1 MIRFKNSAYI
11 VLILVLLL
19 SPTSVS
25 HSVGH
30 SNAIPL
36 THEGTFVYPKWTW
49 NGGLPTKGGALS
61 MDLNLTFDPML
72 VHVKLPGEILLHEEK
87 RTIKVHGTEGHFRVQ
102 GGSTITGE
110 VVLGFSLPSLSM
122 FLSGKNVNVNVSR
135 KVPIS
140 YVSYPHRSPDG
151 KWDGKVVLNDFF
163 LKGTRTGNAP
173 LFWTQTGPDVLTSFT
188 YSSGR
193 PVLNLRAET
202 PGHVGTGV
210 WDTDIASAIAARLP
224 DPYLNGSDAQSAQIL
239 ANHFLDYLDVN
250 MSFVLR
256 VWSEYTFASETLT
269 VNETA
274 ITDANQVVPA
284 PNFDPTAETYQI
296 ESSYDENFTYGL
308 NLIVK
313 PGSAS
318 AKLVVLKDLE
328 LWSYEAQVP
337 ESHVS
342 ILPKKR
348 YDMDFKDVSTN
359 GKIYTSYYSPN
370 VGFATGTSPYIIP
383 DPSLRRA
390 IRKELGLD
398 PGHPR
403 ELTRAD
409 LRQLTHLSASV
420 SSSDGLNGL
429 EHAVNLRSLA
439 VAGNLSDLS
448 PVSKLKKLE
457 SLNVGPSA
465 LSEVSLSKLPNLQ
478 TLNIDR
484 TPLTKV
490 TLSELVS
497 LTELQLPIG
506 FLSELSLSKLPNLQ
520 TLNVGY
526 NPLSKVSVSNL
537 GSLTELEFVNHTL
550 SELSLSNLKNLVRLS
565 LEGSTISKLSLSNLP
580 NLREMHQE
588 RHIGG
593 WGPLPYEQPLDMNLS
608 HLGISELSL
617 SKLPHLEEL
626 DISNNHIS
634 DLSLLKGTENLTHLN
649 LSGNAIS
656 LIFPHLGGD
665 SHPKLIWL
673 NLSNNLLT
681 SGGMSAGV
689 LLYPNLR
696 VLDLSHNNISR
707 LPHRLSFNTKLTHL
721 NLANNGLSDPIT
733 LSPPRFRSLTH
744 LKLDNNQLSE
754 LSLSGAPKNLELM
767 SLANNPLSKVSLSD
781 LPKLIHVDIYGT
793 SASSYISSSLTEVSL
808 SGLTNVT
815 GLTLSEHP
823 LLSKA
828 SLSDLPNLQD
838 LNIFHNPLLPEVSMS
853 GIPNLKYLR
862 FSWNKNLST
871 LSLPELP
878 NLTTLICVDNSLSDV
893 SFVKELTSLTEL
905 ELSDNLISDIAPLS
919 NLINLTALG
928 LNNNLISDIAPLSNL
943 INLTKLR
950 LGNNLIS
957 DIAPLSNLI
966 NLTELELRN
975 NFISDVT
982 PLSDLTNLTFPLFHN
997 NPVHPESLRTY
1008 RKEMGIVFSPSSE
1021 LPVLIKISGD
1031 GQIGAPGEE
1040 LSEPFVVQA
1049 LDENEKPMPGASI
1062 RFFVFEGEGTLSTPL
1077 PLPVSVRDVAITDVD
1092 GKAETM
1098 LTLGPNPGS
1107 NRVAAIGYDG
1117 FKAIFTATATLDAVV
1132 PPQIAE
1138 DVNGDDVVNIQ
1149 DLVLVASNFGQTGE
1163 HAADVNGDGI
1173 VDILDL
1179 VMVSGRLQ

>member
-1 MIRFKNSAYI
+1 MIRFKNRAYI

-19 SPTSVS
+19 SPASVS

-30 SNAIPL
+30 SNVIPL
-36 THEGTFVYPKWTW
+36 THEGTFAYPKWTW
-49 NGGLPTKGGALS
+49 NRGLPTKGGSLS
-61 MDLNLTFDPML
+61 MDLNFTFDPML
-72 VHVKLPGEILLHEEK
+72 VHVKLPGEILVHEEK
-87 RTIKVHGTEGHFRVQ
+87 RTIKVNGTEGHFSVQ

-110 VVLGFSLPSLSM
+110 VVMDFGLPSLSK
-122 FLSGKNVNVNVSR
+122 FLWGVNDNVRISR
-135 KVPIS
+135 KIPIS
-140 YVSYPHRSPDG
+140 YVSYPHGSSDG
-151 KWDGKVVLNDFF
+151 KWNNKVALNNFF
-163 LKGTRTGNAP
+163 LNGTR
-173 LFWTQTGPDVLTSFT
+173 FWDDIGPDVLISFT

-193 PVLNLRAET
+193 PELNLKVET
-202 PGHVGTGV
+202 PGFVGTGV
-210 WDTDIASAIAARLP
+210 WDTDITSNIADFLP
-224 DPYLNGSDAQSAQIL
+224 EPFLEGSDAQSAKIL
-239 ANHFLDYLDVN
+239 ANHFMDYFDVN
-250 MSFVLR
+250 MYFGLR
-256 VWSEYTFASETLT
+256 IWSEYTFACETLT
-269 VNETA
+269 VNETV
-274 ITDANQVVPA
+274 ITDADQAVPA

-296 ESSYDENFTYGL
+296 ESSYDEVFTYGL

-318 AKLVVLKDLE
+318 AKFVVLKDLE

-348 YDMDFKDVSTN
+348 YDMDFKDISTK
-359 GKIYTSYYSPN
+359 GKIYTSYHFSRE
-370 VGFATGTSPYIIP
+370 GFATGPAPYIIP
-383 DPSLRRA
+383 DDSLRGA
-390 IRKELGLD
+390 IRRELGLD

-403 ELTRAD
+403 KLTRAD

-420 SSSDGLNGL
+420 SSSNGLNGL
-429 EHAVNLRSLA
+429 QHAVNLRSLA
-439 VAGNLSDLS
+439 VGGNFSDLS

-457 SLNVGPSA
+457 SLNVGTSA
-465 LSEVSLSKLPNLQ
+465 LSEVSLSKLPNLK

-497 LTELQLPIG
+497 LTELQLPVG
-506 FLSELSLSKLPNLQ
+506 SLSELSLSRLPNLK

-537 GSLTELEFVNHTL
+537 GSLTELEFVSHTL

-580 NLREMHQE
+580 NLREMRQE
-588 RHIGG
+588 RHIGR
-593 WGPLPYEQPLDMNLS
+593 WGPVPYEQPLDMDLS

-617 SKLPHLEEL
+617 SKLPHLKEL
-626 DISNNHIS
+626 DISNNRIS
-634 DLSLLKGTENLTHLN
+634 DLSLLKGTENLTHLH
-649 LSGNAIS
+649 LGGNGIS
-656 LIFPHLGGD
+656 DIFPHLSG
-665 SHPKLIWL
+665 SKHSRLIWL

-681 SGGMSAGV
+681 SVGMSVGV
-689 LLYPNLR
+689 LLNPNLR

-707 LPHRLSFNTKLTHL
+707 LPPRLGLNTELTHL
-721 NLANNGLSDPIT
+721 NLANNQISDPIT
-733 LSPPRFRSLTH
+733 LLPPRFRRLTH
-744 LKLDNNQLSE
+744 LKLDNNQISE

-793 SASSYISSSLTEVSL
+793 SASSYISSRLTEVSL

-828 SLSDLPNLQD
+828 SVSDLPNLEH
-838 LNIFHNPLLPEVSMS
+838 LNISLNPLLPEVYLS

-862 FSWNKNLST
+862 FAWNKNLST

-878 NLTTLICVDNSLSDV
+878 NLTTLICIDNSLSDV
-893 SFVKELTSLTEL
+893 SFVKELASLTEL
-905 ELSDNLISDIAPLS
+905 ELSDNLISDVAPLS
-919 NLINLTALG
+919 NLINLTELG
-928 LNNNLISDIAPLSNL
+928 LNNNLISDVAPLSNL
-943 INLTKLR
+943 TSLTKLK

-957 DIAPLSNLI
+957 DVAPLSNLT

-975 NFISDVT
+975 NFISDVA
-982 PLSDLTNLTFPLFHN
+982 PLSHLTNLTFPTFYN
-997 NPVHPESLRTY
+997 NPVHPDSLRTY
-1008 RKEMGIVFSPSSE
+1008 RKEIGMVFSPPSE

-1031 GQIGAPGEE
+1031 GQIGAPDET
-1040 LSEPFVVQA
+1040 LPEPFVVQA
-1049 LDENEKPMPGASI
+1049 LDENEKPVIGAFI
-1062 RFFVFEGEGTLSTPL
+1062 RFFLYEGEGTLRTPL
-1077 PLPVSVRDVAITDVD
+1077 PTPVGATDVTITDVD
-1092 GKAETM
+1092 GKAETT

-1117 FKAIFTATATLDAVV
+1117 FKAIFTATATLDVRTAS
-1132 PPQIAE
+1132 QIAE

-1149 DLVLVASNFGQTGE
+1149 DLVFVASNLGQTGE

-1179 VMVSGRLQ
+1179 VKVSGELQ